1 MPVDLAPIPWNLVTP
16 LRPLWYTYIQLAIP
30 LGDRTIDAYTLAM
43 AIQIMFRLEINLYNV
58 FNRQKRSGR
67 SIQEDQLD
75 LLRQIED
82 NIATMGADGHACVLR
97 FICEMQINR
106 FSSSS
111 IFGEIFTLIFTP
123 KQGNDSILLK
133 DYISAEMAGHEAGSP
148 DEPGLTCAERYH
160 TCPFSVFALLR
171 RIQSGLGFSTP
182 EDKPLKAVSNTLYTE
197 DTEL

>member
-1 MPVDLAPIPWNLVTP
+1 MSLDPGLQTLTLSATYTFPLYRGEVNNTVNTVAISMFTVGVVLYLASLFGESSNKFGIY
-16 LRPLWYTYIQLAIP
+16 R
-30 LGDRTIDAYTLAM
+30 
-43 AIQIMFRLEINLYNV
+43 
-58 FNRQKRSGR
+58 R